1 MRHLKKIAVLLML
14 MTALTVPIPAR
25 ADIFGG
31 DVAVLVQILANALQ
45 QLAQLQQILGN
56 GTDTLGLMRDINRGL
71 RDGLNI
77 IHMVDPKFSPGL
89 YGDLNNSQRAM
100 DAIQSLY
107 GSVPKTGEA
116 RFQSA
121 QDQSVAESVA
131 MVGNTYQFADQ
142 ADQESKRIFDHSQDV
157 NPQGAA
163 KLTAQSIAILINV
176 TTQVLRTNSMM
187 LKMMSENVAM
197 QNKREKL
204 QSAHFKT
211 EYDGVSSA
219 IGNLPSDTTIQPLG
233 SGGQ

>member
-1 MRHLKKIAVLLML
+1 LKKFKRIGVLLIFCSL
-14 MTALTVPIPAR
+14 MISSPAR

-45 QLAQLQQILGN
+45 QLAQLQQILGTGN
-56 GTDTLGLMRDINRGL
+56 DTLGLMRDINRGL

-89 YGDLNNSQRAM
+89 YGDLNNSQRAL

-107 GSVPKTGEA
+107 GSVPQTGEA
-116 RFQSA
+116 RFQSN
-121 QDQSVAESVA
+121 QDQSVAESIS
-131 MVGNTYQFADQ
+131 MVGSTYQFADQ

-163 KLTAQSIAILINV
+163 KLTAQSIAVLINV

-187 LKMMSENVAM
+187 LKMMSENVAI